1 MSDLKTLP
9 AGVDRGFG
17 STKYFSKEN
26 IGKISSLISKISKNE
41 AKKIIEN
48 NCDDE
53 DVIVAM
59 YKGEY
64 FLIGKKVADIRP
76 EDGSRDLR
84 RSRDNKK
91 EMILFLTALALAS
104 GDKQDSLVVVTTGL
118 PTDDYDKYR
127 EDYKKEIYNDGEPH
141 VIRLFF
147 NGKSLN
153 KSLKVKVVSVENQ
166 PKGTVITLMNND
178 AKRGKSWS
186 EIRSKK
192 IGICDIGFNTTDLSV
207 YSGKDMISS
216 SQSLNFST
224 KATHSIV
231 KDVKKIVFDKYKA
244 DKNDEDI
251 IKSLETGKIKY
262 RGREI
267 DVSKEIKDAFLKNAK
282 DIVEKISSNWE
293 GMLDTFDSICLTGGI
308 LENKD
313 FALTLQELF
322 KEKTGW
328 TVSIARNPQYANVYG
343 FYLISQSII
352 NSRGYN
358 RK

>member
-1 MSDLKTLP
+1 MSDLKILP

-26 IGKISSLISKISKNE
+26 MGKISSLISKISKEE
-41 AKKIIEN
+41 AKKIVEN

-53 DVIVAM
+53 DVIVVI
-59 YKGEY
+59 YEKEC

-104 GDKQDSLVVVTTGL
+104 GDKKDSLVVVTTGL
-118 PTDDYDKYR
+118 PTNDYDKYR

-147 NGKSLN
+147 NGKSLS

-178 AKRGKSWS
+178 AKNGKSWS

-207 YSGKDMISS
+207 YSGKDMISNE
-216 SQSLNFST
+216 SLNFST
-224 KATHSIV
+224 KATHSII
-231 KDVKKIVFDKYKA
+231 KDVQKIVFDKYKA
-244 DKNDEDI
+244 NKNDEDI

-262 RGREI
+262 RGKEI
-267 DVSKEIKDAFLKNAK
+267 DVSKEIRDAFLKNAE

-308 LENKD
+308 LENKA
-313 FALTLQELF
+313 FSLILQELF